1 MIASQ
6 EKIEHSTKYIYS
18 FLRILN
24 NTYTSAKLPSTFFF
38 SNILNISLKAFS
50 AFRS

>member
-6 EKIEHSTKYIYS
+6 EKIEHPIKYIYS

-24 NTYTSAKLPSTFFF
+24 RTYTTAKLSSTFFF
-38 SNILNISLKAFS
+38 SNILNISLEVFS